1 MSPRE
6 PSPSVQTVGM
16 TAVSVQAHKTCV
28 GSFGGAL
35 QAPRKRADLLASG
48 NPHAVLT
55 LPELPNVITGLFVVN
70 SSLIETY
77 MRRCSMN
84 VGSLLVTPSPRWPAE
99 DPLACAPS
107 APPLNTPTHTHT
119 GSDTDAHLIT
129 LPPSEPCDRR
139 TTRGR
144 DRSVSMS
151 WCPAGTENS
160 SQRLQHKKAR
170 LRP

>member
-1 MSPRE
+1 MICPTSQANWNISHRE
-6 PSPSVQTVGM
+6 PSPSVQTAGT

-35 QAPRKRADLLASG
+35 QAPRKQADLLASG

-84 VGSLLVTPSPRWPAE
+84 VGSLLVSPSPRWPAE

-107 APPLNTPTHTHT
+107 TPPATPPLNTPTHTQAAIQT
-119 GSDTDAHLIT
+119 GT
-129 LPPSEPCDRR
+129 
-139 TTRGR
+139 
-144 DRSVSMS
+144 
-151 WCPAGTENS
+151 
-160 SQRLQHKKAR
+160 
-170 LRP
+170 